1 MIFAQA
7 AESSTTKTTEK
18 PSGDVSETLIKKFKK
33 LDAQSKILSGELSQV
48 KDQLK
53 DEYFEQF
60 LSKYAEQGICP
71 PCTWENIGVQW
82 SIKDAYPKLT
92 ADRYQDLNNEFK
104 DIAVES
110 TVYTFNTKVLERNMR
125 AIEKAIVGCKDIS
138 LEDKTNLLVKKTTH
152 AIRKGTL
159 ANASHY
165 GDAEKVINSIMPI
178 MALKSTDK

>member
-1 MIFAQA
+1 MIFSQA
-7 AESSTTKTTEK
+7 VESSTTKTTTK
-18 PSGDVSETLIKKFKK
+18 PKGEVSETLIRKFKK
-33 LDAQSKILSGELSQV
+33 LDAQNKILVGELSQV

-60 LSKYAEQGICP
+60 LTTYTDQGICP

-92 ADRYQDLNNEFK
+92 LDRFQQLNNEFNN
-104 DIAVES
+104 IAEEK
-110 TVYTFNTKVLERNMR
+110 TVYQFNTSVLERNMA

-138 LEDKTNLLVKKTTH
+138 LEDKANLLVKKTTH
-152 AIRKGTL
+152 AIRKGVL
-159 ANASHY
+159 SNASHY
-165 GDAEKVINSIMPI
+165 GDIEKVIMSVMPI